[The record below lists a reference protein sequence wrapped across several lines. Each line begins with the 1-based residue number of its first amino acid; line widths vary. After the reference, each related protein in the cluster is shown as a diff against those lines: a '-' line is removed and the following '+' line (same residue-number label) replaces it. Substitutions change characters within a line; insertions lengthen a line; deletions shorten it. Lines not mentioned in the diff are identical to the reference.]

1 MKSSAW
7 SRSVRRVGGFQLIRG
22 SRAHAASRWLVV
34 AILVLLALITFSPPS
49 RGSQPRSS
57 FVLSTVINDQDPVHI
72 SFILTN
78 QGPSYYNITADWMNL
93 TATVG
98 PELRL
103 LSGNEGSNVWTA
115 PPRRWVNAS
124 ATFDLFANVTS
135 EVQAR
140 LAANPSVPI
149 FSTVNVTVVYT
160 DQYGYFPRT
169 IYRSVTFA
177 LNYHAPPESISLVPA
192 AIAGLGGAGAVG
204 IFVLVARRARLEELY
219 LLHDSG
225 MLIRHWAR
233 GGDDGR
239 DSDIMS
245 GMLVVL
251 QEFVKDSWRADEY
264 GGESLEELRFGT
276 KRVLLA
282 RGDHAIIAAV
292 VQGRYLNGL
301 TRKLRQSV
309 LDFERSHEDVLGNW
323 NGNVDV
329 FSKADAIGRRFLG
342 SRARLA

>member
-1 MKSSAW
+1 M
-7 SRSVRRVGGFQLIRG
+7 
-22 SRAHAASRWLVV
+22 
-34 AILVLLALITFSPPS
+34 
-49 RGSQPRSS
+49 
-57 FVLSTVINDQDPVHI
+57 VHI
-72 SFILTN
+72 SFTLTN
-78 QGPSYYNITADWMNL
+78 QGPTDYNITAEWVNL

-103 LSGNEGSNVWTA
+103 ISGDESGRVWTPA
-115 PPRRWVNAS
+115 ARMWVNAS
-124 ATFDLFANVTS
+124 TSFDLFANITTS
-135 EVQAR
+135 VQDR
-140 LAANPSVPI
+140 LATNPSQPV

-160 DQYGYFPRT
+160 DAFGYFPRM

-177 LNYHAPPESISLVPA
+177 LNYHAPPESISFVPA
-192 AIAGLGGAGAVG
+192 AISGLGGAGAVG
-204 IFVLVARRARLEELY
+204 LFVLVARRARLEELY

-239 DSDIMS
+239 DGDIMS

-301 TRKLRQSV
+301 SRKLRQSV
-309 LDFERSHEDVLGNW
+309 LEFERSHEDVLGNW
-323 NGNVDV
+323 NGNVDA